1 MAVYEHTYK
10 PYAGALTP
18 LWSRFLV
25 IPRHIFGAVFQSKL
39 FVGFFAFCYVPPLI
53 SAILIYLRHNMNA
66 LGILNMNIS
75 EVLVISPGFFMSACN
90 WQQGFAF
97 LLTVIVGP
105 ILISRDL
112 TNNALPLYLCRPFSR
127 FEYVLG
133 KASVLVFLLSAVTW
147 VPVLILFFF
156 QAGLEGGG
164 WLMHNLWVAGAI
176 FLSSMVWIALLTLL
190 ALALSAWVK
199 WRIAA
204 SGLLFA
210 LFLIPP
216 AISRM
221 INLLFRTGWG
231 TLISVY
237 DVGVDITRRLF
248 GESPPRVFPFQPPPP
263 FAAEWFVVLLTAAV
277 CLFVLSLK
285 IRAYEVSR

>member
-10 PYAGALTP
+10 PYAGTITP

-39 FVGFFAFCYVPPLI
+39 FIGFFAFCYVPPLI
-53 SAILIYLRHNMNA
+53 FAILIYLRHNLNA
-66 LGILNMNIS
+66 LSILNLKVS
-75 EVLVISPGFFMSACN
+75 EVLVINPSFFLNACS
-90 WQQGFAF
+90 WQQAFAF

-210 LFLIPP
+210 LFLIPR
-216 AISRM
+216 AISLM
-221 INLLFRTGWG
+221 INALFRTGWG
-231 TLISVY
+231 TLISIY
-237 DVGVDITRRLF
+237 DVGDQITMRLF
-248 GESPPRVFPFQPPPP
+248 GESPPHVFPFQSPPPLV
-263 FAAEWFVVLLTAAV
+263 AEWFVVFLTSAV
-277 CLFVLSLK
+277 CLLVLSMK